1 MKEAGRNDGR
11 EGKAVSKKKGKKEG
25 RQKTSVTYES
35 GRNEKGPA
43 RKGKAPVLPKQEKA
57 RVLPKSEKAHIL
69 PKPEK
74 AAKMPNGKRAPRA
87 GASSPC
93 PVSGKCGGCCYL
105 HLSYGQQLE
114 KKSRIVRE
122 AIGESVRLSPIIG
135 MENPYHYRNKVNA
148 AFDHDRKG
156 NPISGVYQ
164 EGTHE
169 VVPVESCLIE
179 DEKADEIIGSIRGLL
194 PSFKIKT
201 YDEDTGYGLLR
212 HVMVRRGFES
222 GEIMV
227 VLVTAS
233 VILPSKNHFVKALL
247 KLHPEI
253 TTIVQNVNDR
263 PTSMVLGERENVL
276 YGKGYI
282 EDTLCGLT
290 FRISSKSFYQVNP
303 AQTQKLYQ
311 KAVEYAGLT
320 GKETVVDAYCGIG
333 TIGLAAAKNAARVI
347 GVELNADAVR
357 DAVVN
362 ARRNGIHNARFYQG
376 DAGEFLRNMA
386 DAGEKADVV
395 FLDPPRSGSTREF
408 IEAAALVGAKR
419 IVYISCNPQTQ
430 ARDLKVFA
438 EMGYGVKKGVG
449 VDMFPWTGHVET
461 VCLLGK
467 RKPDTTVK
475 IGIDMEDYRRIR
487 DEEKAE

>member
-25 RQKTSVTYES
+25 WQKISVTYES

-43 RKGKAPVLPKQEKA
+43 RKGKARVLPKQEKA
-57 RVLPKSEKAHIL
+57 RVL

-105 HLSYGQQLE
+105 HLSYEQQLE
-114 KKSRIVRE
+114 KKSRIVKE
-122 AIGESVRLSPIIG
+122 AIGEFVRLSPIIG

-320 GKETVVDAYCGIG
+320 GKETVIDAYCGIG

-376 DAGEFLRNMA
+376 DAGEFLRSMA

-449 VDMFPWTGHVET
+449 VDMFPWTEHVET
-461 VCLLGK
+461 VCLLSNRK
-467 RKPDTTVK
+467 PKPDTHVDLTL
-475 IGIDMEDYRRIR
+475 DMEDYYRIK
-487 DEEKAE
+487 DQEKQSNR